1 MERSAYEQLIKWK
14 NSTNRKPLI
23 LKGAR
28 QVGKTWLMK
37 EFGKREFEEVLYV
50 NFEDK
55 KELKQLFEQDFN
67 IERILTALSIETGIR
82 AKPHKTLII
91 FDEIQE
97 VERGITSLKYFCENA
112 PEYYLMAAGSYLGI
126 SMLKNTSFPVGK
138 VDFLNIE
145 PLSFMEF
152 LWALQQ
158 KSLSDLLLQGD
169 MVLISSF
176 KSKFIELL
184 KQYYFTGGMPEVVK
198 NFAENQDFEKVRT
211 LQKNILLAFEH
222 DFAKHIPDTLL
233 PRVRMVWHSIP
244 AQLSKENK
252 KFIFSVIRKGARAK
266 EYETAIE
273 WLTGSGLINKVFR
286 VTKPGMPLES
296 YSDAK
301 SFKIFLLDT
310 GLLGALS
317 GLSKTSIIKGNQIFT
332 EFKGAMTEQYV
343 FQQIKKSNPFYWSA
357 ENSRGEVDFIL
368 QHGERIIPVEVKA
381 EENLKAKSL
390 KAIQEKY
397 KLELSLRIS
406 MSNFRKQKA
415 MINYPLYALFDG
427 FLEKIVV
434 PTEQV

>member
-1 MERSAYEQLIKWK
+1 M
-14 NSTNRKPLI
+14 
-23 LKGAR
+23 
-28 QVGKTWLMK
+28 
-37 EFGKREFEEVLYV
+37 
-50 NFEDK
+50 
-55 KELKQLFEQDFN
+55 
-67 IERILTALSIETGIR
+67 SIETGIR

-126 SMLKNTSFPVGK
+126 SRLKNTSFPVGK
-138 VDFLNIE
+138 VDFLNLE

-152 LWALQQ
+152 LWAIQQ

-176 KSKFIELL
+176 KFKFIELL

-211 LQKNILLAFEH
+211 IQKNILLAFEH
-222 DFAKHIPDTLL
+222 DFAKHLPDTLL

-273 WLTGSGLINKVFR
+273 WLTDSGLINKVFR
-286 VTKPGMPLES
+286 VTKPGMPLKS

-301 SFKIFLLDT
+301 SFKIFLLDI

-317 GLSKTSIIKGNQIFT
+317 GLSKTSIIKGNHIFT
-332 EFKGAMTEQYV
+332 EFKGATTEQYV

-427 FLEKIVV
+427 FLEKILV